1 MSFRQQLLHK
11 CKEKDLLLPLINS
24 FLPLFIPST
33 YPPTSLRWLLLPL
46 WSSYP
51 FSIFFFSLT
60 YTLYT
65 QQLGFVVDTAMHR
78 PDSLPSRLK
87 HLFSQLL
94 CSQVKKTGWTK
105 VMPPSQGQRVSNN
118 RSLVVS
124 KDPFSLPLLGE
135 QVFRDALQPLLWLC
149 LSNLDYITL
158 IQIYGLPW
166 WLRW

>member
-1 MSFRQQLLHK
+1 MQRKRSPFTTYK
-11 CKEKDLLLPLINS
+11 
-24 FLPLFIPST
+24 FLSS
-33 YPPTSLRWLLLPL
+33 SL
-46 WSSYP
+46 YP
-51 FSIFFFSLT
+51 FHLSSHLSSLTPSSSLIILPFLHFFFSLT